1 MTLSP
6 LGLECEGFPLAT
18 RLTICSVHDLPL
30 VSHRRPSHVIG
41 VLDPDYSKPKVL
53 RSKNSLDLRFHD
65 VINQQ
70 QQGLRSPTP
79 FDIQRLLEFGAQLPD
94 PKSQPTH
101 LVVYCHAGISRST
114 AAVILLLAQAQK
126 GQSANS
132 FVARVRQIQPMAL
145 PNRLM
150 VEIGDDLLKLKG
162 QLISAVNKLY
172 ADIEGRF

>member
-1 MTLSP
+1 MTSSP
-6 LGLECEGFPLAT
+6 LGLECKGFPLAT

-30 VSHRRPSHVIG
+30 VTHRHPSHVIG
-41 VLDPDYSKPKVL
+41 ILDPDYSKPKVP
-53 RSKNSLDLRFHD
+53 RSTSSLDLRFHD

-70 QQGLRSPTP
+70 QGLRPPAP
-79 FDIQRLLEFGAQLPD
+79 FDIQRLLEFGSRLPD

-126 GQSANS
+126 EQSANS
-132 FVARVRQIQPMAL
+132 FVARVCQIQPMAL